1 MRVPLVKLNHD
12 PLRRRRS
19 AYADRLLEFPDFVFS
34 DGREFSRRG
43 TWRGFFAHRLGGG
56 AGYDGRLIVEVG
68 CNDAALLATVAA
80 KHPRT
85 AFVGIDWKCRALHA
99 AAGRVAAVGLR
110 NVALLH
116 GRGQDVGRVFAGGE
130 VDEVWLFHPD
140 PCDRPRERPNRLF
153 AERFLLDAAAVLRRA
168 GSLLILKTDH
178 REYYEAASAL
188 AGAEPVRGSFGVS
201 ASSADL
207 WADGAVLAHTA
218 ARCFAGETTSFEER
232 FRRKRKPIH
241 YLELRRR

>member
-1 MRVPLVKLNHD
+1 MTAHPV
-12 PLRRRRS
+12 RRRS
-19 AYADRLLEFPDFVFS
+19 AFADRLLEYPDVVFS
-34 DGREFSRRG
+34 DGREFTLRGAWRDFFSRRMG
-43 TWRGFFAHRLGGG
+43 DPGF
-56 AGYDGRLIVEVG
+56 DGRLILEIG

-80 KHPRT
+80 KHPRM

-99 AAGRVAAVGLR
+99 AAARVAAAGLR

-116 GRGQDVGRVFAGGE
+116 GRGQDVTQMFAGGE

-153 AERFLLDAAAVLRRA
+153 AERFLADAAAVLRWPGA
-168 GSLLILKTDH
+168 LLILKTDH
-178 REYYEAASAL
+178 REYHETARALAAS
-188 AGAEPVRGSFGVS
+188 EPVSGRFDIS
-201 ASSADL
+201 ASSPDY
-207 WADGAVLAHTA
+207 WADEAARAHTVG
-218 ARCFAGETTSFEER
+218 RCFAEEASSFEER